1 MVGKENQ
8 KMKPPTIALRRND
21 MCKMAAIILLVY
33 ASSSYA
39 LDDNKAPYSDLL
51 TMDETRIVQLCKAAI
66 AKQKPKIDQSD
77 LQLYKIACI
86 HHVKGEK
93 APFQDELRVRFV
105 LQSTIKIEKGR
116 GKSSNSWQI
125 SYRVVN
131 VSLAPGGDA
140 EKSVVEASGV
150 SGFAANNPDE

>member
-1 MVGKENQ
+1 MY
-8 KMKPPTIALRRND
+8 KMIV
-21 MCKMAAIILLVY
+21 ILMLAY
-33 ASSSYA
+33 ASNSYA
-39 LDDNKAPYSDLL
+39 LDATNASYSDLL
-51 TMDETRIVQLCKAAI
+51 TIDETRIIQLCKAAI
-66 AKQKPKIDQSD
+66 AKHKPKIDQSD
-77 LQLYKIACI
+77 LQLYQIACI

-116 GKSSNSWQI
+116 GKSSNSWRI

-150 SGFAANNPDE
+150 SDFTANNPDK